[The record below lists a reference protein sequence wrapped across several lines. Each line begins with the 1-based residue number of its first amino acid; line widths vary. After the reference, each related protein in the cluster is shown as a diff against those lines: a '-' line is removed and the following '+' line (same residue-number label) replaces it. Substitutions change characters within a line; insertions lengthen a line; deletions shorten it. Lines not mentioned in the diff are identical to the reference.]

1 MFWTMTKGR
10 DNAAER
16 LGDVLALIR
25 SRRHNGML
33 SIERFE
39 GGRFEEGEIYFVS
52 GKPVYAHLGD
62 LPSQEALATLLNWR
76 QVYFLFVRDAPIP
89 SLQQNTNAATDNTSS
104 HSTGPIQRFQP
115 TGGFR
120 PAPVSP
126 QQSEPSTGPLQN
138 ASVEQLIPRKLVTEQ
153 NVLALPLTRP
163 QRSLYMLVD
172 GHRTIADLSRF
183 THRSVQEVAQQLQ
196 ELGEYGLIIV

>member
-1 MFWTMTKGR
+1 MTKGR

-33 SIERFE
+33 SIEHFE
-39 GGRFEEGEIYFVS
+39 GGRFEEGEIYFVH

-76 QVYFLFVRDAPIP
+76 QVYFLFVRDAPMP
-89 SLQQNTNAATDNTSS
+89 SPQQDMHVTTDSTSS
-104 HSTGPIQRFQP
+104 RSTGPIQSFQS
-115 TGGFR
+115 TDDFR
-120 PAPVSP
+120 PVPGTYERSG
-126 QQSEPSTGPLQN
+126 PSTGPLQN
-138 ASVEQLIPRKLVTEQ
+138 VPVEQLIPRKLVTEQ

-183 THRSVQEVAQQLQ
+183 THKSVQEVAQQLKG
-196 ELGEYGLIIV
+196 LREYGLIIV